1 MNKPIRP
8 SSKKSALFLL
18 SLMVVLGMFPLDVML
33 PSYPALANAFGMKI
47 NEVTLFVAMFAVGFS
62 GSQILIGP
70 LSDKYGRPIMLK
82 IGLVISLMGVM
93 GCLLSS
99 TQTAFAIAR
108 VVQGAGCGCF
118 VLAQAIVQDVFTV
131 EDRQRIRIYLLS
143 LSGICISF
151 SPLLGTYLQYALDWQ
166 GSFYLFATLASI
178 LLGQIIFYF
187 PNLQDLPLSARGEKL
202 NIVARYA
209 DIITFR
215 PFVCSWLTSAMAFS
229 CHFGFIAVSPI
240 IFLDTL
246 QVSSLTYALVLLL
259 YGGAYVVGGLVATR
273 LAKTLVIDAQ
283 IKIGLATSGLSGL
296 IMISMIQ
303 LQLSIATVAVPMII
317 CTIGT
322 TLIRP
327 AAASRAMEMFSEK
340 AGASSAAGGTIM
352 FVTAG
357 SVSVILSNAP
367 LPPLESL
374 SIFILIATTLGYAL
388 NKWGVPDGPVL
399 ADTQAGSSH

>member
-1 MNKPIRP
+1 MNDTARP
-8 SSKKSALFLL
+8 SSKKSALLLL

-33 PSYPALANAFGMKI
+33 PSYPALANAFGVKI
-47 NEVTLFVAMFAVGFS
+47 NEITLYVAMFAVGFS
-62 GSQILIGP
+62 ISQILIGP

-82 IGLVISLMGVM
+82 IGLVVSLMGVM

-99 TQTAFAIAR
+99 THTAFAAAR

-131 EDRQRIRIYLLS
+131 EDRHRIRIYLLS

-166 GSFYLFATLASI
+166 GSFYLSATLALI

-187 PNLQDLPLSARGEKL
+187 PSSQDQPLYARNHKL
-202 NIVARYA
+202 NLVKRYA
-209 DIITFR
+209 EIVTFR

-240 IFLDTL
+240 IFLETL
-246 QVSSLTYALVLLL
+246 QVSSLAYSLVLLL
-259 YGGAYVVGGLVATR
+259 YGAAYVVGGLVAAR
-273 LAKTLVIDAQ
+273 LSKTLPVDTQ
-283 IKIGLATSGLSGL
+283 IKIGLAISGLSGL
-296 IMISMIQ
+296 IMVSMIQ
-303 LQLSIATVAVPMII
+303 FQLSIATVAVPMIV

-322 TLIRP
+322 TLVRP

-357 SVSVILSNAP
+357 SVSMLLSNAP
-367 LPPLESL
+367 MPPLESL
-374 SIFILIATTLGYAL
+374 SIFIVVAAVLGYTF

-399 ADTQAGSSH
+399 VDTQAGPSR